1 MELVSS
7 LGSTMLQNARLEVSW
22 AYLLAW
28 AQKLQECSKVSTG
41 VSWLVKCFG
50 GCSGDRFWDSLGSK
64 TFRFACLCGRA
75 GFRFG
80 HSGSNK
86 SILGR
91 FGPNNKHPYVLVKGT
106 LSLLSRLVSFRANLF
121 LETEFGQLVSNIDL
135 CVSRRA
141 HGSSFLR
148 GG

>member
-1 MELVSS
+1 MGILAG
-7 LGSTMLQNARLEVSW
+7 LGSKISGMFQSEHGCFLV
-22 AYLLAW
+22 
-28 AQKLQECSKVSTG
+28 
-41 VSWLVKCFG
+41 VKCFG

-121 LETEFGQLVSNIDL
+121 LETEFGQFASNIDL
-135 CVSRRA
+135 CVS
-141 HGSSFLR
+141 
-148 GG
+148 